1 MPNTQLYPVC
11 SPHQQHMTHM
21 PLKDQSQRPQ
31 CQQHTP
37 CMMCSHSSRHDQ
49 PSKLHTVWTDHHPSQ
64 PVQEHRHHSCSL
76 QLQSNVQL
84 GKPTHRYH
92 MVWRD
97 PDRCHESQLD
107 ISYSSTMYQERS
119 SQCYSSHTPYSHRY
133 HRHTRQRRKVCT
145 QSHQLP
151 HSDRPHTK
159 CTQSRHRCPSQPGQP
174 RTSCSSSTPHQST
187 DRSHIPH
194 TVSLSC
200 CRRHSDQLHTQCTR
214 QHQKKSTV
222 QLHKQRRQQL
232 RHPTRTYRSHTQCSC
247 PDRHGSRTVLQHS

>member
-1 MPNTQLYPVC
+1 MTNTQLYPVC

-21 PLKDQSQRPQ
+21 PLRDQSQRPQ

-76 QLQSNVQL
+76 QLQSNVQPYTQSR
-84 GKPTHRYH
+84 GRR

-133 HRHTRQRRKVCT
+133 RRHTRQRRKVCT

-159 CTQSRHRCPSQPGQP
+159 CTQSRHRCPSQPDQP
-174 RTSCSSSTPHQST
+174 RTSCSSSTPHQTCMTQRHTTHMSWT
-187 DRSHIPH
+187 DRCPH
-194 TVSLSC
+194 
-200 CRRHSDQLHTQCTR
+200 RRDPRHSHCTQWPALQRTDQHHTSHMQSTR
-214 QHQKKSTV
+214 HHPHQPD
-222 QLHKQRRQQL
+222 QPR
-232 RHPTRTYRSHTQCSC
+232 TRCS
-247 PDRHGSRTVLQHS
+247 